1 MVVRLLQQV
10 RILDPVNQRDVCGDV
25 LLDDRSILAIAPH
38 IDTYPDETY
47 CQNAQGLILG
57 PGLVDLYSHSG
68 EPGYEYR
75 ETLASLVAAAAAGG
89 FSRIHL
95 LPDTQPAIDGPAVWQ
110 QIQAGLSQNAQNS
123 RVQVGAWAGLTQN
136 LGGTALNDLA
146 ELAAS
151 GIVGFSDSRGLTHWP
166 LLQRA
171 LEYLQPFNRPV
182 ALWPFDSGLGGQ
194 GVMRQSPEAVA
205 LGLVEQGAIAETG
218 PLAMILELAA
228 TVELP
233 IHVMRLSTARSVEM
247 MEQVYA
253 QGQAPAFKP
262 TASVSWLHLLLNTT
276 DLGSYDP
283 NLRLD
288 PPLGTPRDQQALI
301 AGVKSGAIAAIAID
315 HTPLTYEEKMV
326 SFAEA
331 LPGAIGLELAL
342 PCLWQQLVTTEQLT
356 ALELWQALSTRPAE
370 ILGQTPAQL
379 VPGQPSEVILFDPNP
394 VWTVTADA
402 LHSHAQNTPFLGKTL
417 QGKVVTHLLYDRP
430 GD

>member
-38 IDTYPDETY
+38 IDTYPDETD
-47 CQNAQGLILG
+47 CQDAQGLILG

-68 EPGYEYR
+68 EPGHEYR

-110 QIQAGLSQNAQNS
+110 QIQAHLPENS

-136 LGGTALNDLA
+136 LGGTALTDLA

-151 GIVGFSDSRGLTHWP
+151 GIIGFSDGRGLTHWP

-171 LEYLQPFNRPV
+171 LEYLQPFQRPV
-182 ALWPFDSGLGGQ
+182 ALWPFDPGLGSQ

-233 IHVMRLSTARSVEM
+233 IHLMRLSTARSVEI
-247 MEQVYA
+247 MERVQS
-253 QGQAPAFKP
+253 QGPQGPGLTP

-276 DLGSYDP
+276 HLDSYDP

-288 PPLGTPRDQQALI
+288 PPLGTPRDQRALI
-301 AGVKSGAIAAIAID
+301 AGIKSGAIAAIAID

-370 ILGQTPAQL
+370 ILGQTPPQ
-379 VPGQPSEVILFDPNP
+379 VTPGQPAEVILFDPNL
-394 VWTVTADA
+394 VWTVTPDT
-402 LHSHAQNTPFLGKTL
+402 LHSHAQNTPFLGKTI
-417 QGKVVTHLLYDRP
+417 QGKVVTHRPSDRQ